1 MLARRAPGCEEGA
14 MTSTPDRIYKIA
26 TRDVFDAAL
35 AAGTFPGMP
44 IDIKD
49 GYVHFSTAAQLAETL
64 RLHFVGQS
72 DLVLFAIRTAD
83 LPKTL
88 VWEPSRGGQLF
99 PHLYGALAMSAM
111 AEHAAIAVTADGNVS
126 LPEWVK

>member
-1 MLARRAPGCEEGA
+1 MS
-14 MTSTPDRIYKIA
+14 STPDRIYKIA
-26 TRDVFDAAL
+26 TREVFEAAR
-35 AAGTFPGMP
+35 AAGAFPGMP

-64 RLHFVGQS
+64 RLHFAGQS
-72 DLVLFAIRTAD
+72 DLVIFAVRIAD
-83 LPKTL
+83 LPSAL

-99 PHLYGALAMSAM
+99 PHLYGALPMSAM
-111 AEHAAIAVTADGNVS
+111 VEHAAIAVAADGEVS